1 MSRPVP
7 TVTPPHRP
15 ACSVAADL
23 PSAPFV
29 PGDELPPFQ
38 ILPPESRARIFGVD
52 YAICPQPDGGEL
64 WISRAAWHWFDY
76 LLPERWWDR
85 DNVAVRGE
93 RLAGSTG
100 TVYRA
105 RSSPPGKVPRDL
117 VVKFSRVA
125 QDVPLFIPDDF
136 LESLPKEAVATARFL
151 GPFAELGLLT
161 EMRESVM
168 NHGPQRLRTKVP
180 LAVYSP
186 PEKYPLWQTGRHADI
201 FRAHQRA
208 MAADQFENGL
218 NQVAL
223 DVGRDYLVL
232 FEWIDGIDAEEASKR
247 GHLDDEALRYLT
259 HRSNLAMARLGY
271 RVLDNKPRHVIVRP
285 RPDGTLATRHNQTL
299 YALVDFELLQR
310 IEDEDQ
316 PQNPRTL

>member
-1 MSRPVP
+1 
-7 TVTPPHRP
+7 
-15 ACSVAADL
+15 VAAD
-23 PSAPFV
+23 PPPANV
-29 PGDELPPFQ
+29 VREDELPPFQ
-38 ILPPESRARIFGVD
+38 ILPPERRARVFGVD
-52 YAICPQPDGGEL
+52 YAIVPQSDGGDL

-76 LLPERWWDR
+76 LQPERWWDR
-85 DNVAVRGE
+85 DNLAVRGE

-105 RSSPPGKVPRDL
+105 LSAPPGRVPRDL
-117 VVKFSRVA
+117 VVKFSRIA

-151 GPFAELGLLT
+151 GPFAEFGLLT

-168 NHGPQRLRTKVP
+168 NHGPDRLRTKVP
-180 LAVYSP
+180 LAIYSP

-218 NQVAL
+218 APVTL
-223 DVGRDYLVL
+223 DLGRDYVLL
-232 FEWIDGIDAEEASKR
+232 FEWIDGIDAEEASKQ
-247 GHLDDEALRYLT
+247 GYLEDDALRYLT
-259 HRSNLAMARLGY
+259 HTSNLAMARLGY

-285 RPDGTLATRHNQTL
+285 RPDGTLATRHGRTL
-299 YALVDFELLQR
+299 YAVVDFELLQR
-310 IEDEDQ
+310 IEDEDEQ
-316 PQNPRTL
+316 ATAANLLHRRRTG